1 MSDND
6 LDYELTKIKQSNPKL
21 TEEGGKSN
29 KTKKNKNN
37 LPKGNKDM
45 KKLNWKNIWETL
57 KTITIVTLIAGVIG
71 FGLGVKH
78 QESKN
83 DQLNNK
89 VIQQLHQLKSEK

>member
-6 LDYELTKIKQSNPKL
+6 LDYELTKIKQNNPRL

-29 KTKKNKNN
+29 KTKKHKNN
-37 LPKGNKDM
+37 SLKGNKDM

-71 FGLGVKH
+71 FGLGIRH

>member
-21 TEEGGKSN
+21 TEEGRKSN
-29 KTKKNKNN
+29 KTKKHKNN
-37 LPKGNKDM
+37 SLKGNKDM

-78 QESKN
+78 QETKSE
-83 DQLNNK
+83 QLNDK
-89 VIQQLHQLKSEK
+89 VIHQLKQLKSEK